1 MQPIRRP
8 RPAQRK
14 DNREKSRP
22 LLLRLDQMPE
32 VSPAPLRLFHRRPAR
47 GAGQEQ
53 DANLQTVLQWVSTM
67 GAAQAML
74 SRGVCG
80 E

>member
-8 RPAQRK
+8 RPGQRK

-22 LLLRLDQMPE
+22 LLSSLDQMPQ
-32 VSPAPLRLFHRRPAR
+32 VSPAPLRLFHRRAVR
-47 GAGQEQ
+47 GAGWEQ
-53 DANLQTVLQWVSTM
+53 DANLQTVPQWVSTM
-67 GAAQAML
+67 GAAQAIA
-74 SRGVCG
+74 

>member
-8 RPAQRK
+8 RPGQRK

-22 LLLRLDQMPE
+22 LLFSLGQMPE
-32 VSPAPLRLFHRRPAR
+32 VSPATLRLFHRRQ
-47 GAGQEQ
+47 GWGLGQAH

-74 SRGVCG
+74 SRGSVW
-80 E
+80 